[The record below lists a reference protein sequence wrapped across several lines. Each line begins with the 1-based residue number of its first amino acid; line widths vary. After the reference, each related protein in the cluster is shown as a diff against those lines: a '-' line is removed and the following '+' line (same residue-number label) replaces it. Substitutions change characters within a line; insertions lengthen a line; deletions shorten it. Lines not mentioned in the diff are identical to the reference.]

1 MAPVRA
7 LPPTVPTARRWPVPR
22 GSLRLARPKFGTF
35 RADGACYADSTH
47 LLYELGGHVDVRGE
61 GAGRAPGRVYII
73 NLRRRADRRR
83 WMEQSAA

>member
-1 MAPVRA
+1 M
-7 LPPTVPTARRWPVPR
+7 PR

-35 RADGACYADSTH
+35 SADGACYADSTH
-47 LLYELGGHVDVRGE
+47 LLYELGGERHVDVGSGE

-73 NLRRRADRRR
+73 NLRRRTDRRR